1 MKFFVDLRNERSKV
15 ELFGKLSGIEI
26 SHGGG
31 LNFARIDLGVGERLE
46 TRFLDNIAKRFALF
60 LEVPLKIRSAS
71 AENVNWFVHRFVNL
85 AEEGA
90 LSSRGNTRGRAAAD
104 Y

>member
-1 MKFFVDLRNERSKV
+1 MKFFVDLRNERAEV
-15 ELFGKLSGIEI
+15 ELFGELSRIEI
-26 SHGGG
+26 SHGRG
-31 LNFARIDLGVGERLE
+31 LDFAGIDFGVVDRFA
-46 TRFLDNIAKRFALF
+46 TRFFDDVAKRFALF
-60 LEVPLKIRSAS
+60 LEVPLKIGSAS